1 MFRQIT
7 AQNITKYFNKGFSLF
22 IVIIFQFII
31 CTAYLL
37 NLHRLISSFRNILRS
52 RTAASKI
59 DLFST
64 AL

>member
-7 AQNITKYFNKGFSLF
+7 AQNITKYFNKGLSLF

-31 CTAYLL
+31 CTVYPL
-37 NLHRLISSFRNILRS
+37 NLHRLMSSFRNILRS
-52 RTAASKI
+52 LTAASKI